1 MQVTLDNVE
10 EYVELMAEFCLERGI
25 RRQMEALRQGFDRV
39 FPMSRLA
46 AFSPSELRL
55 LLCGDQ
61 SPSWTRDDIL
71 NYTEPKLGYS
81 RDSPGFQRFVNVLVA
96 MNAEERKAFLQ
107 FTTGCSSLPPGGLA
121 NLYPRFDH
129 SFREYVVGTCS
140 YQSFSFLRLT
150 VVRKVDGGV
159 SGSGVNGSYP
169 SVNTCVHYLKLPEY
183 DSEEILRERLL
194 AATREKGFH
203 LN

>member
-1 MQVTLDNVE
+1 MTNTIPSCLFIIIVQVTLENVE
-10 EYVELMAEFCLERGI
+10 DYVELMSDFCLEVGI
-25 RRQMEALRQGFDRV
+25 RRQMEALRRGFDRV

-61 SPSWTRDDIL
+61 SPSWTREDIF
-71 NYTEPKLGYS
+71 NYTEPKLGYT

-96 MNAEERKAFLQ
+96 MNADERKAFLQ

-121 NLYPRFDH
+121 NLYPR
-129 SFREYVVGTCS
+129 
-140 YQSFSFLRLT
+140 LT
-150 VVRKVDGGV
+150 VVRKVDALPA
-159 SGSGVNGSYP
+159 SGSTVNVNGSYP

-183 DSEEILRERLL
+183 DSEDILRQRLL

>member
-1 MQVTLDNVE
+1 MED
-10 EYVELMAEFCLERGI
+10 YVELMSEFCLERGI

-61 SPSWTRDDIL
+61 SPSWTREDIL

-121 NLYPRFDH
+121 NLYPR
-129 SFREYVVGTCS
+129 
-140 YQSFSFLRLT
+140 
-150 VVRKVDGGV
+150 
-159 SGSGVNGSYP
+159 
-169 SVNTCVHYLKLPEY
+169 Y
-183 DSEEILRERLL
+183 DCIES
-194 AATREKGFH
+194 
-203 LN
+203 